1 MSDRPPLKFFLKKKL
16 DVQSPSLKYAA
27 KAVTRTVILALDIP
41 FPLLKATHE
50 FLKIA
55 EQGKRRNCW
64 GKPRSPRPFDI
75 YRHITHR
82 TRNQGND
89 YNYVDLLE
97 YCILGHTFAITESTV
112 ATYPAGIKKGFVKE
126 EAIWLLRTNSSK
138 VMFDGGEH

>member
-1 MSDRPPLKFFLKKKL
+1 MKQKL
-16 DVQSPSLKYAA
+16 DAQSPSLKYAA
-27 KAVTRTVILALDIP
+27 NATTILALDIP

-75 YRHITHR
+75 YRHITHLA
-82 TRNQGND
+82 RNQGND

-97 YCILGHTFAITESTV
+97 YCIPSHTFAITESTV
-112 ATYPAGIKKGFVKE
+112 ATQHALKSASLKE
-126 EAIWLLRTNSSK
+126 KLFGS
-138 VMFDGGEH
+138 